1 MQREQRGHGD
11 PLATLC
17 PHAGLPCAHGHA
29 HVVSPAPVSPAPPP
43 ALTSQRCLELVPGAA
58 LDPSSGLS
66 STAPRAAR
74 GGAELSGSGW
84 QLAGTEP
91 AGGDKE
97 TVARPRCLV
106 PPLPQGTH
114 GTATL
119 GRGAQGWRQAGDLRH
134 VPERGRDSGCSDSSS
149 WGAAWPPPSW
159 LCSCARSCSEKERSR
174 FSDTSAIGESSSCKA
189 MDTALPSGPPHTLR
203 TSRVPLTSTLPL
215 FSVPS
220 LASETFISSI
230 SARVGALSRTRGRGR
245 AGTVLTGV
253 RESSR
258 QELEAR
264 RPEQAWGMQGRE
276 L

>member
-1 MQREQRGHGD
+1 MGTPWPPCVLMLGCHVPMVMLTWCPQPQCPQPHHQHSPARGVWSWCQGQRWIR
-11 PLATLC
+11 PLASPPRRRGQPGAVPSC
-17 PHAGLPCAHGHA
+17 PAAGGSWRGQSLQGGTRRQWQGHA
-29 HVVSPAPVSPAPPP
+29 AWCH
-43 ALTSQRCLELVPGAA
+43 LCH
-58 LDPSSGLS
+58 
-66 STAPRAAR
+66 RARMA
-74 GGAELSGSGW
+74 
-84 QLAGTEP
+84 
-91 AGGDKE
+91 
-97 TVARPRCLV
+97 
-106 PPLPQGTH
+106 
-114 GTATL
+114 TATL
-119 GRGAQGWRQAGDLRH
+119 GRGAQEWRQAGDLRH

-174 FSDTSAIGESSSCKA
+174 FSDTSVIGESSSCKA
-189 MDTALPSGPPHTLR
+189 MDTALPWRPPHTLR

-215 FSVPS
+215 FRVPS
-220 LASETFISSI
+220 LTSETFISSI